1 MMRMAIVTS
10 TAVAVVALSLLL
22 GAAAGCSSHRE
33 AREASSAQS
42 DTSASEIVYYTC
54 SMHPQVMQDKPGVC
68 PICNMKLVPVRR
80 ETKSAAA
87 GTGAGAGPHVAG
99 AKERTIAYYWDP
111 MMNPPYIS
119 SKPGKS
125 PMGMDLIPVY
135 EDEAKSGLAVTID
148 PVVTQ
153 NMGLRVDVVTEGP
166 LSDVIR
172 TVGYF
177 RAPESGQHDVTLK
190 VGGYIERLFANT
202 AGVLVEKGAP
212 LFDLYSPDLLVAEE
226 ELVAA
231 KRALDALPP
240 TAAEDVRSQS
250 KDLLDNVRRKLE
262 IWDVPAKEIDRLLA
276 SGATSRT
283 VTFRS
288 PATGFI
294 VEKSAVEGAS
304 VAAGERLFRIAD
316 LSTLWLDAQVYEND
330 LPSIAIGQKATAT
343 VQGGEAKEL
352 SGEVV
357 FIDPSVSETTRTAAA
372 RLEFKNPG
380 FALKPGLFA
389 NVEIAVSIAKSAI
402 QIPREAV
409 LDTGKRRIV
418 FIARAGGRFEP
429 REVRVGAETSDGVVQ
444 ILAGL
449 APGDTI
455 VTSGQLLLDTESR
468 TREAIEK
475 MRQEKLLKKP

>member
-1 MMRMAIVTS
+1 
-10 TAVAVVALSLLL
+10 
-22 GAAAGCSSHRE
+22 
-33 AREASSAQS
+33 
-42 DTSASEIVYYTC
+42 
-54 SMHPQVMQDKPGVC
+54 MHPQVIQDKPGLC
-68 PICNMKLVPVRR
+68 PICGMKLVPVRR
-80 ETKSAAA
+80 GPKQ
-87 GTGAGAGPHVAG
+87 AGATQAG
-99 AKERTIAYYWDP
+99 AA
-111 MMNPPYIS
+111 
-119 SKPGKS
+119 
-125 PMGMDLIPVY
+125 
-135 EDEAKSGLAVTID
+135 GLAVTID

-172 TVGYF
+172 AVGYF
-177 RAPESGQHDVTLK
+177 RAPESAEHDVTLK

-202 AGVLVEKGAP
+202 SGVRIEKGDP

-240 TAAEDVRSQS
+240 NAAEDVRAQS

-262 IWDVPAKEIDRLLA
+262 IWDVPAKEIDGLLA
-276 SGATSRT
+276 SGTTSRT

-294 VEKSAVEGAS
+294 VEKSAVQGAS

-316 LSTLWLDAQVYEND
+316 LSTLWLDAQVYASD
-330 LPSIAIGQKATAT
+330 LSSIAVGQKATAT
-343 VQGGEAKEL
+343 VQGGQSNTL

-357 FIDPSVSETTRTAAA
+357 FIDPSVSETTRTASA
-372 RLEFKNPG
+372 RLAFKNPG
-380 FALKPGLFA
+380 FALKPGLYA
-389 NVEIAVSIAKSAI
+389 NVEIAVSIAKRAI

-409 LDTGKRRIV
+409 LDTGKRQIV

-429 REVRVGAETSDGVVQ
+429 RDVRVGAETADGVVQ

-468 TREAIEK
+468 TREAIAK
-475 MRQEKLLKKP
+475 MTQEKLLKKP

>member
-1 MMRMAIVTS
+1 
-10 TAVAVVALSLLL
+10 
-22 GAAAGCSSHRE
+22 
-33 AREASSAQS
+33 
-42 DTSASEIVYYTC
+42 
-54 SMHPQVMQDKPGVC
+54 
-68 PICNMKLVPVRR
+68 
-80 ETKSAAA
+80 
-87 GTGAGAGPHVAG
+87 
-99 AKERTIAYYWDP
+99 